1 MKIVV
6 ATDSF
11 KGSLSAT
18 EVCQAI
24 KKGILRAD
32 PACQVETL
40 PIADGGE
47 GTLEAMKLS
56 SGGEMISVPCV
67 NPLGA
72 KIRGK
77 YLILADGKTAVIEMA
92 QAAGLCLIARE
103 QQNPLYTTTYGV
115 GEIILA
121 ALDSGYRKFI
131 VCIGGSATVDAGIGM
146 LQALGFR
153 FLNKAGEEIASGGLA
168 IANLRKIEVSGAD
181 KRLPECS
188 FQVACDVDNLIC
200 GPRGAARVF
209 APQKGATPEMVE
221 ILEDNLRHFSEIVN
235 SDLGIDISDVKGGGA
250 AGGIGAS
257 LFAFLNAQLVS
268 GVELVLDSMDFSTK
282 LQGADLIIT
291 GEGQLD
297 EQTAYGKVPMGVARR
312 AKEKGLPVIALAGAI
327 GTDYANLSPL
337 GIDAAVSIVNRPMS
351 LEEAM
356 ADAGLLLSQ
365 CSEAV
370 IRLLKISLPCR
381 RANSLPE

>member
-24 KKGILRAD
+24 KEGILRAD
-32 PACQVETL
+32 PTCQVEIL

-47 GTLEAMKLS
+47 GTLEAMRLS
-56 SGGEMISVPCV
+56 SGGEMINVQCV
-67 NPLGA
+67 NPLGE

-153 FLNKAGEEIASGGLA
+153 FLNKAGEEIAGGGLA
-168 IANLRKIEVSGAD
+168 IANLRRIEVGRAD

-188 FQVACDVDNLIC
+188 FQVARDVDNLIC
-200 GPRGAARVF
+200 GPKGAARVF
-209 APQKGATPEMVE
+209 APQKGATPGMVE
-221 ILEDNLRHFSEIVN
+221 ILEDNLRLFSEVVS
-235 SDLGIDISDVKGGGA
+235 SDLGIDISDIKGGGA

-257 LFAFLNAQLVS
+257 LFAFLNAQLAS

-282 LQGADLIIT
+282 LEGADLIIT

-351 LEEAM
+351 LDEAM

>member
-209 APQKGATPEMVE
+209 APQKGATPGMVE

>member
-1 MKIVV
+1 VKIVV

-24 KKGILRAD
+24 KEGILRAD

-67 NPLGA
+67 NPLGE

-77 YLILADGKTAVIEMA
+77 YLVLADGKTAVIEMA